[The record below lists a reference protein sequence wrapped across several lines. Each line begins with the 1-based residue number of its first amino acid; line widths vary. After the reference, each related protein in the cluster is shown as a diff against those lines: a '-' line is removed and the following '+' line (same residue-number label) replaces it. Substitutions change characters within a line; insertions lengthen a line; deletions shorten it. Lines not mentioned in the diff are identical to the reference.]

1 VRLLYIC
8 LSYLA
13 VPIALWVHLWRGL
26 MDRAHWSRLT
36 ERLGFGAYAS
46 PGGFWVHAVSVGEVQ
61 AAATLIA
68 SLRRRYPSQPLTL
81 STSTVTGRQQAERL
95 WAGQDVSIRY
105 LPYDTP
111 RAVRRCLNR
120 VQPRVLVLMETE
132 IWPTLYGECQRRHIP
147 LLIASA
153 RLSIRSVQAYGRLGS
168 LVRRA
173 LTAVTWVGAQTPAD
187 AQRFVEAGAD
197 PGCVDVMGNIKF
209 DVAVPPELGA
219 EAVALRAQWGV
230 DRPVWVAGSTHEG
243 EERAVLESHR
253 RVMARCPQALLV
265 WAPRHPPRFSAVA
278 ALLKQHAM
286 PFITYSDG
294 GQVPAETQVVLVDM
308 LGVLL
313 RCYGASDV
321 AFVGGSLAAIGG
333 HNVLEP
339 AALAKPIVVGPSLH
353 HVQTMTESLRSALAL
368 DVVADAEGL
377 SERLL
382 FLLAHSQEAKL
393 MGARA
398 YDVLQ
403 LNRGALSCLE
413 KALDLVWGKAL
424 LH

>member
-1 VRLLYIC
+1 V
-8 LSYLA
+8 
-13 VPIALWVHLWRGL
+13 
-26 MDRAHWSRLT
+26 
-36 ERLGFGAYAS
+36 
-46 PGGFWVHAVSVGEVQ
+46 
-61 AAATLIA
+61 
-68 SLRRRYPSQPLTL
+68 
-81 STSTVTGRQQAERL
+81 
-95 WAGQDVSIRY
+95 
-105 LPYDTP
+105 
-111 RAVRRCLNR
+111 
-120 VQPRVLVLMETE
+120 
-132 IWPTLYGECQRRHIP
+132 
-147 LLIASA
+147 
-153 RLSIRSVQAYGRLGS
+153 
-168 LVRRA
+168 
-173 LTAVTWVGAQTPAD
+173 D
-187 AQRFVEAGAD
+187 A
-197 PGCVDVMGNIKF
+197 
-209 DVAVPPELGA
+209 
-219 EAVALRAQWGV
+219 
-230 DRPVWVAGSTHEG
+230 
-243 EERAVLESHR
+243 
-253 RVMARCPQALLV
+253 
-265 WAPRHPPRFSAVA
+265 
-278 ALLKQHAM
+278 
-286 PFITYSDG
+286 
-294 GQVPAETQVVLVDM
+294 

-382 FLLAHSQEAKL
+382 FLLTHSQEAKL